1 MSTTEGITDLF
12 KVHTITNFI
21 NDKNVILIDDN

>member
-1 MSTTEGITDLF
+1 MSTSVGITDLF
-12 KVHTITNFI
+12 RVHTVTNFI